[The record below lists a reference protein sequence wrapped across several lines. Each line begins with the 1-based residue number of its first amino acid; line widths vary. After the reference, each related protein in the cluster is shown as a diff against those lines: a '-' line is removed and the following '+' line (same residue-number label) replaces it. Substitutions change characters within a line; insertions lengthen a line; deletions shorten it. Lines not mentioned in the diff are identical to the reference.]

1 MVNLFLFLHHLFSVF
16 VSAAASD
23 NDDCAGGYSGVSLQ
37 LLLQY
42 VSCLIVTAMTVPL
55 KGVAGSGYVRTNG
68 CILVYQR
75 WFRCGDL
82 RHSLLNNRQDSTAPR
97 LLEVL

>member
-37 LLLQY
+37 LLRQY

-55 KGVAGSGYVRTNG
+55 KTVAGSGYVRTKGASWYTNVG
-68 CILVYQR
+68 SDVATFATHC
-75 WFRCGDL
+75 
-82 RHSLLNNRQDSTAPR
+82 
-97 LLEVL
+97 